1 MKNITKIMLALLT
14 SVSLISNASAGDLTV
29 TGTAKATYSSV
40 SGGTAGADAKA
51 GIGIANEIDFGA
63 TGELDNGTTWKYQV
77 QFDPGATTNN
87 GGVDDSQLTLTTG
100 YGTLGLYVSEGGLGV
115 DDSASQSVYGRF
127 TDIGVSSGIVEG
139 KGVDGGNNI
148 QLHTP
153 AGLLPLDASIKAA
166 YAPSKSSSGIASSNK
181 TGGAS
186 SIYGTSIEQIQV
198 TLVPTDGLKVYADYY
213 AEKGAGDSINRV
225 VQQQEAGS
233 VAAEYAIGAFS
244 VGLSKT
250 LNAPLILGSGAD
262 LGTNNPNSGIAL
274 QSATT
279 YNPDS
284 ARLYTTRKGSVA
296 YNVNDNLSISYEREE
311 SVRELIADATDVSND
326 LQADVIQAAYTMGG
340 MTLALSHANK
350 DGIAYAANNDVSETI
365 FALTM
370 AF

>member
-1 MKNITKIMLALLT
+1 M
-14 SVSLISNASAGDLTV
+14 SN
-29 TGTAKATYSSV
+29 V
-40 SGGTAGADAKA
+40 SGGTNGADAKK

-87 GGVDDSQLTLTTG
+87 GGVDDSSLTLTNG
-100 YGTLGLYVSEGGLGV
+100 YGTLGLYVSEGGLGT

-127 TDIGVSSGIVEG
+127 TDIGVASGIVEG

-153 AGLLPLDASIKAA
+153 AGLLPLDATIK
-166 YAPSKSSSGIASSNK
+166 GIASTNK

-262 LGTNNPNSGIAL
+262 LGTNNPNSAIAL

-296 YNVNDNLSISYEREE
+296 YNVNDNLSISFEREE
-311 SVRELIADATDVSND
+311 SERELIAQDSLSND
-326 LQADVIQAAYTMGG
+326 LQADAIQAAYTMGG
-340 MTLALSHANK
+340 MTLALSHGEIENAAYTVANDTK
-350 DGIAYAANNDVSETI
+350 QTLLAIT
-365 FALTM
+365 L